1 MENKKIIGIFVTDG
15 IVIGTSIPPIN
26 DAIPIEVNENEEVVV
41 GVSKYI
47 NGKLIN
53 PSVEEL
59 KALEQQREAKEKTF
73 RLIQQK
79 KVLLN
84 KYKEDIEQVDL
95 FGMVRD
101 DYAEKKELCA
111 QLVYELRELEKN

>member
-15 IVIGTSIPPIN
+15 IVTGTSIPPIN
-26 DAIPIEVNENEEVVV
+26 DSIPIEVNENEKVIV

-47 NGKLIN
+47 NGELVN

-111 QLVYELRELEKN
+111 QLVYELRELESK

>member
-1 MENKKIIGIFVTDG
+1 MENKKNIGIFVTDG
-15 IVIGTSIPPIN
+15 IVTGTSIPPIN
-26 DAIPIEVNENEEVVV
+26 DSIPIEVNENEEVII

-47 NGKLIN
+47 NGELVN

-73 RLIQQK
+73 MLIQQK
-79 KVLLN
+79 KALLN

>member
-15 IVIGTSIPPIN
+15 IVTGTSIPPIN

-47 NGKLIN
+47 NGELVN

-84 KYKEDIEQVDL
+84 KYREDVEQVDL
-95 FGMVRD
+95 FGMERE
-101 DYAEKKELCA
+101 DYEEKKELCK

>member
-15 IVIGTSIPPIN
+15 IVTGTSIPPIN

-47 NGKLIN
+47 NGELVN
-53 PSVEEL
+53 PSAEEL
-59 KALEQQREAKEKTF
+59 ETLEQQKEAKEKTF

-79 KVLLN
+79 KALLN
-84 KYKEDIEQVDL
+84 KYREDVEQVDL

-101 DYAEKKELCA
+101 DYEEKKELCK

>member
-15 IVIGTSIPPIN
+15 IVTGTSIPPIN

-47 NGKLIN
+47 NGELIN

-111 QLVYELRELEKN
+111 QLVYELRELESK